1 MTLLSTVF
9 IILLIFH
16 LVVAISAG
24 RNPEDEGLISINSQ
38 ILEIERF
45 LSSETERDASSL
57 AQIWKT
63 LGAIS
68 EYKT

>member
-1 MTLLSTVF
+1 M
-9 IILLIFH
+9 
-16 LVVAISAG
+16 VAISAG